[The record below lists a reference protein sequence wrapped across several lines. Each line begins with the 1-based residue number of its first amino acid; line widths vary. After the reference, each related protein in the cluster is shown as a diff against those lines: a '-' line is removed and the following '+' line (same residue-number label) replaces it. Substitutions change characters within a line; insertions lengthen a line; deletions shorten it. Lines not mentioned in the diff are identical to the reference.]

1 MPPLAVNCMPETPPL
16 RAKDMLEVPLE
27 MGERPEALQ
36 PGRERELETRT
47 RARTAMGARY
57 CDRAGTGTKHG
68 HKGARM
74 RANASLIGRRDS
86 RRTKSFCPLG
96 RDKAL
101 GVREEGH
108 RRRTFSNR
116 KGLKRSSKRHS
127 GHRRLQQEATWPPCK
142 SEVSQTAPV
151 TATTTHLYPD
161 SITQSS
167 HRPMFSLRNP
177 LTFAFEAHPEGT
189 ASSWRRTIMQRCCT
203 MASRRVWWPSHPVTP
218 PSRVFPHCPRGLRL
232 MLSYGGH
239 AVHALALARHW
250 HNILGTRFC
259 CARADR

>member
-1 MPPLAVNCMPETPPL
+1 
-16 RAKDMLEVPLE
+16 
-27 MGERPEALQ
+27 
-36 PGRERELETRT
+36 
-47 RARTAMGARY
+47 MGARY

-68 HKGARM
+68 HKGAQM

-86 RRTKSFCPLG
+86 RRTKSSCPLG

-151 TATTTHLYPD
+151 TATATHLYPD

-203 MASRRVWWPSHPVTP
+203 KGHRDVFGGRHTLSHRRHACSRTVPAGCVS
-218 PSRVFPHCPRGLRL
+218 C
-232 MLSYGGH
+232 YGGH

-250 HNILGTRFC
+250 PGTTFLGTRFC

>member
-1 MPPLAVNCMPETPPL
+1 
-16 RAKDMLEVPLE
+16 
-27 MGERPEALQ
+27 
-36 PGRERELETRT
+36 
-47 RARTAMGARY
+47 
-57 CDRAGTGTKHG
+57 
-68 HKGARM
+68 M

-86 RRTKSFCPLG
+86 HRTKSSCPLG
-96 RDKAL
+96 RDQAL
-101 GVREEGH
+101 GVREEGR

-218 PSRVFPHCPRGLRL
+218 PSRVFPHCPRGPRL
-232 MLSYGGH
+232 MLRRSCSARTGTGPP
-239 AVHALALARHW
+239 LAW
-250 HNILGTRFC
+250 HNILGHPFLL
-259 CARADR
+259 RASGSIGSRSYHILDIDYQLSTSRLDSSVPTQVCKCVVRDCERTSASAPGNPEQVINEA